1 MELTERQQKIIKIV
15 QKQGPITGEKIA
27 SELGLSRSTLRP
39 DFSLLTLSEFLI
51 AKPKVGYFYNTNKVE
66 PFVVTNISQK
76 RVEEVMSVPVNIDQ
90 KTSIQ
95 DAISR
100 IFLEDVGSLYITD
113 NKKLVG
119 LVSRKDLLKSVL
131 GKSSTDKI
139 PVSLAMTRMPN
150 IVTIH
155 HDDSV
160 EYATR
165 KLLAHQV
172 DSLPVIKVSESTG
185 TSTVVGKFSKT
196 VISRLFLNVLEN
208 EF

>member
-1 MELTERQQKIIKIV
+1 MELTERQQDIIKIV
-15 QKQGPITGEKIA
+15 QKQSPITGEQIA
-27 SELGLSRSTLRP
+27 RELGISRSTLRP

-51 AKPKVGYFYNTNKVE
+51 SKPKVGYFYNTNKIE
-66 PFVVTNISQK
+66 PFVVSNISQK
-76 RVEEVMSVPVNIDQ
+76 MVEEVMSVPAIIDQ

-95 DAISR
+95 DAISH

-113 NKKLVG
+113 QQQLVG

-150 IVTIH
+150 VITVRF
-155 HDDSV
+155 DDSV

-172 DSLPVIKVSESTG
+172 DSLPVVKESETTG
-185 TSTVVGKFSKT
+185 KLKVVGKFSKT
-196 VISRLFLNVLEN
+196 VVSRLFLNVLEN